1 MFELILRHLVRTI
14 NIDMHRTPILLS
26 VMTPASY
33 REQESDLDTV
43 SDRYTR
49 VLPDPTSKISLN
61 NPILIG
67 GFPDVGMIGS
77 ISINQ
82 IIENL
87 AMHQIAS
94 VESQH
99 IMPAAIFIGKRFR
112 HPFRI
117 YANDSGTVCALV
129 CEVPVTSKGTF
140 SVINTI
146 IDWSSNAG
154 VREILVLGSI
164 LPTNFSP
171 PFIDGRKPLL
181 LQNEA
186 RGETKYAVESIESV
200 VVPDEAIIVD
210 LAGSLLSMCAARNV
224 KCTALMVP
232 TVLSSPDPEGA
243 AILLEAVTRVPFGL
257 TINTSRLRREAET
270 IKKHLNEFMKMSDH
284 QIGEQERAS
293 SDAER
298 IYK

>member
-1 MFELILRHLVRTI
+1 MYI
-14 NIDMHRTPILLS
+14 TPILLPI
-26 VMTPASY
+26 MTPSSY
-33 REQESDLDTV
+33 RKQESDFDTL
-43 SDRYTR
+43 SDRYTT

-61 NPILIG
+61 NPILIA
-67 GFPDVGMIGS
+67 GFPDGGMLGS

-129 CEVPVTSKGTF
+129 CEVPVTSEGTF

-154 VREILVLGSI
+154 VREILVLGGI

-171 PFIDGRKPLL
+171 PFINGRKPLL
-181 LQNEA
+181 LQNEV
-186 RGETKYAVESIESV
+186 RGDTKYVDETIESV
-200 VVPDEAIIVD
+200 VPEEAIIVG

-232 TVLSSPDPEGA
+232 SLLSSPDPEGA
-243 AILLEAVTRVPFGL
+243 AIVLETLAKIPLGL
-257 TINTSRLRREAET
+257 RIDASSLREEAGTIQ
-270 IKKHLNEFMKMSDH
+270 KHMKEFMKIHNH
-284 QIGEQERAS
+284 QMEEHERAS
-293 SDAER
+293 RDSER

>member
-1 MFELILRHLVRTI
+1 
-14 NIDMHRTPILLS
+14 
-26 VMTPASY
+26 MTPSSY
-33 REQESDLDTV
+33 RKQESDFDVL
-43 SDRYTR
+43 SDRYTA

-61 NPILIG
+61 NPILIA
-67 GFPDVGMIGS
+67 GFPDGGMLGS

-129 CEVPVTSKGTF
+129 CEVPVTSEGTF

-154 VREILVLGSI
+154 VREILVLGGIS
-164 LPTNFSP
+164 PTNFSP
-171 PFIDGRKPLL
+171 PFINERKPLL
-181 LQNEA
+181 LQNEV
-186 RGETKYAVESIESV
+186 RGDTKYVDETIESV
-200 VVPDEAIIVD
+200 VPEEAIIVG

-232 TVLSSPDPEGA
+232 SLLSSPDPEGA
-243 AILLEAVTRVPFGL
+243 AIVLETLAKIPLGL
-257 TINTSRLRREAET
+257 RIDTSSLREEAGTIQ
-270 IKKHLNEFMKMSDH
+270 KHMKEFMKIHNH
-284 QIGEQERAS
+284 QMEEHERVS
-293 SDAER
+293 RDSER

>member
-1 MFELILRHLVRTI
+1 
-14 NIDMHRTPILLS
+14 
-26 VMTPASY
+26 MTPATDRKHVIDS
-33 REQESDLDTV
+33 SSTV
-43 SDRYTR
+43 SNGYTM

-61 NPILIG
+61 NPILIA
-67 GFPDVGMIGS
+67 GFSDGGMIGS
-77 ISINQ
+77 ISINH

-94 VESQH
+94 VESPH

-117 YANDSGTVCALV
+117 YANDSDTLCALV
-129 CEVPVTSKGTF
+129 CEVPVIVKGIF
-140 SVINTI
+140 SLINTI
-146 IDWSSNAG
+146 IDWSTNAG
-154 VREILVLGSI
+154 TREILVLGGI

-181 LQNEA
+181 LQNEV
-186 RGETKYAVESIESV
+186 RGNTKYVDETIAELQMPE
-200 VVPDEAIIVD
+200 EAIIVG
-210 LAGSLLSMCAARNV
+210 LAGSLLSMCAARKV

-243 AILLEAVTRVPFGL
+243 AIVLEALIKIPLGVR
-257 TINTSRLRREAET
+257 IDTSRLRKEAET
-270 IKKHLNEFMKMSDH
+270 IRKHINEFMKMSQH
-284 QIGEQERAS
+284 QVREQERAS

-298 IYK
+298 MYK